1 MFVIITVNNNVTS
14 FEIKDHNVAMEAV
27 RRRVDALSRSK
38 LAAKVEVYAG
48 REHIC
53 NMCREG
59 GDDGLDSVYGGYCSC
74 LSLQDQWLAEWSSD
88 KGWNSLDHLHRFINA
103 WNDRR
108 DAAKR
113 RAEDERLAQANA
125 ELTKAMF
132 LDGMMTQEEYEMT
145 LSQ

>member
-27 RRRVDALSRSK
+27 QRRVDALSRSK
-38 LAAKVEVYAG
+38 LNASVEVYAG
-48 REHIC
+48 REYIC
-53 NMCREG
+53 PGCAVTGYEA
-59 GDDGLDSVYGGYCSC
+59 YGSFCDC
-74 LSLQDQWLAEWSSD
+74 LSLDDLWLAEWSSD

-113 RAEDERLAQANA
+113 RAEDGRFARANA
-125 ELTKAMF
+125 ELDEAMY
-132 LDGMMTQEEYEMT
+132 LDGTITQEEYEMT